1 VTGCDAASD
10 WLRHPLLDAAGTPH
24 GFGTRACRPPQRL
37 LRPRQ
42 VHGTAVVTLKH
53 ADVASGATLGE
64 ADAVVSALPGVAI
77 GVVTA
82 DCLPLLV
89 AAPSGVVAA
98 VHAGW
103 RGLAAGVV
111 SAALEALAALDP
123 HATKAAAVIGP
134 HVERG
139 CYEVDAPVVDAL
151 ARRFGAELEDA
162 VSATRPGHWQ
172 LDLARLVRVELLRA
186 GLARERVGGLPGA
199 CTACDAT
206 RFHSYR
212 RDGPRAG
219 RLVHWIAGTA
229 APGGRTGSGLD
240 TPGLPA

>member
-1 VTGCDAASD
+1 VTRRDAVSD
-10 WLRHPLLDAAGTPH
+10 WLQHPLLASAGAAH

-123 HATKAAAVIGP
+123 EAARAVAVIGP

-151 ARRFGAELEDA
+151 ARRFGADLEDA

-172 LDLARLVRVELLRA
+172 LDLACLVRAELWAA

-199 CTACDAT
+199 CTACDAE

-219 RLVHWIAGTA
+219 RLVHWIEGTA
-229 APGGRTGSGLD
+229 GPGERAGSGLD
-240 TPGLPA
+240 TPGMPA